1 MTQKEFAAK
10 REEEGKLFSRLSQ
23 VKHDLAKVD
32 RRYKYGATFTENG
45 TKVCSFNKQQMQEL
59 LPLIKVIMQ
68 REIVELRGILGIKE
82 EESVEKES

>member
-1 MTQKEFAAK
+1 MTQKEFAKK
-10 REEEGKLFSRLSQ
+10 REEEGKRFSRLSQ
-23 VKHDLAKVD
+23 VKLDIAKVD
-32 RRYKYGATFTENG
+32 RPYKYGATFTENG

-59 LPLIKVIMQ
+59 LPLMRAIMQ